1 MPRCIY
7 CQEDKSPESYK
18 KSEHVL
24 SQSFGRFEN
33 NFTLIDIVCDPCNEY
48 FGKSLELYLGR
59 DSYEGQM
66 RFRHGVKPVEEFKGV
81 GRDSRLVVRCA
92 EGQFAGCLMRR
103 YYSEEK
109 GSIAVR
115 PLPQVGFWLEP
126 PGAYRYYLLD
136 QIPTQSELV
145 QLGFQ
150 TKSPRAIVG
159 LEVDPPELQQL
170 LAAKGIAFNHGGALE
185 PDVKTETIG
194 CDLEGTID
202 HTIFRAIAKIAF
214 NYLAY
219 WEGAEFVQNP
229 EFDTVRRYIRWGDLP
244 GYKLIHADDASV
256 LEGEPDEGLR
266 VLGHFVT
273 VNWAADG
280 VSVLA
285 QVSLF
290 NWMTYH
296 VCLAPD
302 FTGPPPELT
311 RGHLFN
317 VSNLKILELGSR
329 PRSPS

>member
-1 MPRCIY
+1 
-7 CQEDKSPESYK
+7 
-18 KSEHVL
+18 VL

-33 NFTLIDIVCDPCNEY
+33 NFTLLDIVCDPCNEY

-126 PGAYRYYLLD
+126 SGAYRYYLLD
-136 QIPTQSELV
+136 EIPTQGELV
-145 QLGFQ
+145 QQGFQ
-150 TKSPRAIVG
+150 TKHPRAIVG

-185 PDVKTETIG
+185 PDVKSDTIG

-202 HTIFRAIAKIAF
+202 HTIFRAISKIAF

-229 EFDTVRRYIRWGDLP
+229 AFDTVRRYIRWGDLP

-256 LEGEPDEGLR
+256 LEGEPEEGLR

-311 RGHLFN
+311 RGHLFD
-317 VSNLKILELGSR
+317 VPNLKILELGSR